1 MWETVELRELR
12 VFITLAEELH
22 FGRSAGRLG
31 LTQSRVSQ
39 SLRELERKLGGQL
52 FHRTSRRVAL
62 TPLGERFRDA
72 LEPAYDGLVRVLEST
87 YSANG
92 SLEGTLRLGLLYPTA
107 GGPHMTAIIAAF
119 ERRHPGCEVR
129 LTEIMLDDPLGPL
142 RRGEIDVMACR
153 LPIDRPDLVVGPTL
167 STEPRVLEVARD
179 HPLAGREQVSIEDV
193 ADYHVAPMSGYPEE
207 MLAAVI
213 PHRTPGG
220 RPIRRR
226 RLRHSPRT
234 AYEFEALVAR
244 GSIVHPTVPSFAEY
258 FGHPDIVHVPI
269 HDMPPAS
276 TGLVW
281 LRRTSDPRLREFVRL
296 TRDVLATAR

>member
-12 VFITLAEELH
+12 VFLTLAEELH

-62 TPLGERFRDA
+62 TPLGERFQAA
-72 LEPAYDGLVRVLEST
+72 LEPAYDGLLRVLEST

-107 GGPHMTAIIAAF
+107 GGPHMTEIVAAF
-119 ERRHPGCEVR
+119 ERLHPGCEVR
-129 LTEIMLDDPLGPL
+129 LTE
-142 RRGEIDVMACR
+142 
-153 LPIDRPDLVVGPTL
+153 
-167 STEPRVLEVARD
+167 
-179 HPLAGREQVSIEDV
+179 
-193 ADYHVAPMSGYPEE
+193 E

-213 PHRTPGG
+213 PERTPSG
-220 RPIRRR
+220 RAIRRR

-244 GSIVHPTVPSFAEY
+244 GTIVHPTVPSFA
-258 FGHPDIVHVPI
+258 
-269 HDMPPAS
+269 
-276 TGLVW
+276 
-281 LRRTSDPRLREFVRL
+281 
-296 TRDVLATAR
+296 